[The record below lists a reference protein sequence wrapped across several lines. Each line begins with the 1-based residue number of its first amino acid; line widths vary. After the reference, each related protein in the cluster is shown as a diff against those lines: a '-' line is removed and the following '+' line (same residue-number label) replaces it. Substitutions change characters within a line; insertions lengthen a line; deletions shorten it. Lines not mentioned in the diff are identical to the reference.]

1 MCIQEKV
8 QQALLRHP
16 AHLDQLVCSR
26 RLAGIGGDGADTRGG
41 AEARHA
47 TTDAGKHLWEKLRGQ
62 ELPYLEWDGMHREN
76 IGRRHAFS
84 AHAPTQELY
93 DVAAAMTQLFGVGAG
108 RIVRRSAA
116 NNVGTNVLKVP
127 SLSIMRS
134 TV

>member
-8 QQALLRHP
+8 QQAFLRHP

-26 RLAGIGGDGADTRGG
+26 RLAAIGGDGAVTRGG

-47 TTDAGKHLWEKLRGQ
+47 TTDAGKHLRGQ

-108 RIVRRSAA
+108 RIVLRSAA

-134 TV
+134 TA